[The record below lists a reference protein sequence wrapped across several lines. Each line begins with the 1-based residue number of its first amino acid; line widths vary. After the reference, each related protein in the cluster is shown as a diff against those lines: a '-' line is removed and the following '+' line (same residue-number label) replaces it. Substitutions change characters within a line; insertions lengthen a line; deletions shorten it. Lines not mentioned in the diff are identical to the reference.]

1 MKKVIKYLSALIG
14 ILSVMVFFT
23 PLALAWDD
31 CPYGKVNDEYPGD
44 CARYIDTDNDG
55 ICDHS
60 QPAPEDRIIA
70 EAETDNGQLVVNTST
85 NISTDNSDSFIGI
98 EKIPKQPSVT
108 GRQYYFF
115 PITIVLIVAYL
126 ISYLLQKFKKIKMI
140 THQRLWNIIL
150 LFSFF
155 GSALLGILLVFKI
168 ILGITITFPFNML
181 FWHVEFGLAMAIIAI
196 FHIWNHRR
204 YFIAII
210 RLIANPKNSK

>member
-1 MKKVIKYLSALIG
+1 MNKIAKYLLTLIS

-23 PLALAWDD
+23 QSALAWDD

-60 QPAPEDRIIA
+60 QPAPGDRIA
-70 EAETDNGQLVVNTST
+70 VEAETDNYQLVADTGT
-85 NISTDNSDSFIGI
+85 NISTNNSDSLVGS
-98 EKIPKQPSVT
+98 EEIPKQPSVT
-108 GRQYYFF
+108 SRQYYFF

-126 ISYLLQKFKKIKMI
+126 ISYLLQKFKKIKII

-150 LFSFF
+150 LFSFL
-155 GSALLGILLVFKI
+155 GSALLGILLVFNI
-168 ILGITITFPFNML
+168 SLGTTITLPFNML
-181 FWHVEFGLAMAIIAI
+181 FWHVEFGLAMVIIAI

-204 YFIAII
+204 YFTAII
-210 RLIANPKNSK
+210 RLIIKPRSLL